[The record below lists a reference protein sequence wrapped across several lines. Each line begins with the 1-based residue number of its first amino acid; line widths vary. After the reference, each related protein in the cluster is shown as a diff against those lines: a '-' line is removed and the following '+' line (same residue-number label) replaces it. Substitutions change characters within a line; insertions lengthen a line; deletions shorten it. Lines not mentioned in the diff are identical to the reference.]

1 MTNGARI
8 SNIPFFSHLTSP
20 VLGPLAPNAA
30 TGTRQKTPPTIVAG
44 AILENLFQMRQF

>member
-20 VLGPLAPNAA
+20 VLEALAPNAA
-30 TGTRQKTPPTIVAG
+30 TGTRQKIPSTIIAG
-44 AILENLFQMRQF
+44 AILEDLFQMRQF